1 MLDIA
6 KNFEKTEAWCASNSR
21 DQYYKNNA
29 KDLGEML
36 FWYSGAKNQHTAV
49 DAMTQMTL
57 LTTLFKAF
65 PFFNPSCIIDTTCK
79 GSHFVA

>member
-1 MLDIA
+1 MISPAVQILKRDRITIYVLDIA

-36 FWYSGAKNQHTAV
+36 FW
-49 DAMTQMTL
+49 
-57 LTTLFKAF
+57 
-65 PFFNPSCIIDTTCK
+65 
-79 GSHFVA
+79 

>member
-1 MLDIA
+1 MVALKDDNAVQILKRDRITIYVLDIA

-36 FWYSGAKNQHTAV
+36 FW
-49 DAMTQMTL
+49 
-57 LTTLFKAF
+57 
-65 PFFNPSCIIDTTCK
+65 
-79 GSHFVA
+79 